1 MLRISYLLVLS
12 YTSAYSIPRVVSR
25 HRLRGLDPMASILR
39 ASFSGI
45 NAAVLLKPH
54 QLVNLTHSSQKHVEY
69 IGKVVATRQQSLLV
83 RIDENTTDMF
93 TGLFRNADWVM
104 WQGYWGSADNRT
116 LDSKIA
122 VFVDMVA
129 WLNDYNITLRADFN
143 NIYDWKAW
151 HEASF
156 IITDHL

>member
-12 YTSAYSIPRVVSR
+12 NTSAYSIPRLVSR
-25 HRLRGLDPMASILR
+25 HRNRVLEPEASILR

-45 NAAVLLKPH
+45 NAAVLLKP
-54 QLVNLTHSSQKHVEY
+54 QIVNATLSIQKDMQYV
-69 IGKVVATRQQSLLV
+69 GKVVPTRQPSLLV
-83 RIDENTTDMF
+83 RMDENTTDMF
-93 TGLFRNADWVM
+93 TGIFTNTDWVM
-104 WQGYWGSADNRT
+104 WQGYWGSANNRT

-129 WLNDYNITLRADFN
+129 WLDDYNITLRGDFN
-143 NIYDWKAW
+143 HITDWKAW

-156 IITDHL
+156 IIRSK